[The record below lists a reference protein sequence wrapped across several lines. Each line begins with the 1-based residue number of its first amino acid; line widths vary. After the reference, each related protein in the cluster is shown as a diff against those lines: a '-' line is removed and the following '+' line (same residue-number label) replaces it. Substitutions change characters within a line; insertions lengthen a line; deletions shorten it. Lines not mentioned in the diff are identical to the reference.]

1 MLVVN
6 QVNNMAKINK
16 ELIAVSILAL
26 LLCFG
31 AVSACHDPQK
41 PTTPPTCDN
50 PVDIDISADN
60 DAKAVAGATSES
72 DANVIN
78 SGNSLN
84 NNDNDATVKDSGN
97 SKNDNVNVNNNYVQN
112 TILVSQYVKQTNKQK
127 SAQMNFQSQMNYQE
141 QYNEQNPEIS
151 NDAGLV
157 VYNGQTYCMDQ
168 NGRLCPC
175 TVSEDGILVVKAQ
188 TENNETAMPM
198 ETTGGPLL
206 PLLGGIALGGV
217 GIVGA
222 MKQGWIGF

>member
-1 MLVVN
+1 
-6 QVNNMAKINK
+6 MAKINK

-31 AVSACHDPQK
+31 AVSA
-41 PTTPPTCDN
+41 CDN

-127 SAQMNFQSQMNYQE
+127 SAQMNFQSQMNYQK
-141 QYNEQNPEIS
+141 QYNDVLEK
-151 NDAGLV
+151 L
-157 VYNGQTYCMDQ
+157 
-168 NGRLCPC
+168 
-175 TVSEDGILVVKAQ
+175 KAY
-188 TENNETAMPM
+188 
-198 ETTGGPLL
+198 
-206 PLLGGIALGGV
+206 V
-217 GIVGA
+217 
-222 MKQGWIGF
+222 